1 MKRIF
6 IFTFAIYIHIVIQIY
21 GDATVDFRLFTSSY
35 AYNGENTCWEYTRT
49 TLTYFEN
56 FTEGAFDI
64 QFNDLISLR
73 VGASVFF
80 PFTFELPK
88 GIRIFPIVTMQI
100 SNEYISFRMGTLT
113 GGHNLPAPIRDPL
126 MDMTP
131 VVRATPDNTLI
142 DKGPESYQYN
152 EPFTHGFYEYGA
164 SFEWFKGGGRGEVYM
179 NWQIQHN
186 AKHRERFDVGV
197 IYSLDFINL
206 WTPYIAIH
214 YWHNGGH
221 EYPLVAGTP
230 AITENYTGAIGIN
243 SKQLSILYMMSYNI
257 PDRDNNIKKFG
268 HGLFLRGNIPVL
280 NWFEIEPIAF
290 ISGFYINK
298 KHQFIS
304 VEGDPFYR
312 VPFYFGLNIKREFV
326 FDNGIS
332 LTLALINGL
341 FLTEGNKVGGRYDQ
355 ELKFDFTYLVPVK
368 KADNPQAEAE
378 KIKI

>member
-1 MKRIF
+1 MKRI
-6 IFTFAIYIHIVIQIY
+6 IILIILYMSVVIQLY
-21 GDATVDFRLFTSSY
+21 CDTTVDFRLFTSSY

-56 FTEGAFDI
+56 FTAGDFDI
-64 QFNDLISLR
+64 QFNNLINLKIG
-73 VGASVFF
+73 VSVFF
-80 PFTFELPK
+80 PFTSELPK
-88 GIRIFPIVTMQI
+88 GIRFFPIVTMQI
-100 SNEYISFRMGTLT
+100 SNEYVSFRMGTLT

-126 MDMTP
+126 IDMTP
-131 VVRATPDNTLI
+131 VVRSTPDNTLI
-142 DKGPESYQYN
+142 AKGPESYKYD

-164 SFEWFKGGGRGEVYM
+164 SFEWFKAGGRGELYM

-197 IYSLDFINL
+197 IYWLDFINL
-206 WTPYIAIH
+206 WTPYIALH

-230 AITENYTGAIGIN
+230 AITEHYTGAVGIN

-257 PDRDNNIKKFG
+257 PDRDNNVTKFG

-290 ISGFYINK
+290 VSFFYINR

-332 LTLALINGL
+332 LTLALNNGL
-341 FLTEGNKVGGRYDQ
+341 FLTEDNKVGGRYDQ
-355 ELKFDFTYLVPVK
+355 ELKFDFTYLVPVR
-368 KADNPQAEAE
+368 KATNPPAESE
-378 KIKI
+378 KIKV